1 MKITSSFLNDLKA
14 KQDEHN
20 IINVLAALQALESF
34 SINYGKIHYNP
45 DESRVISQELFGEYL
60 SMLSE

>member
-1 MKITSSFLNDLKA
+1 MEITSFFLNDLKA
-14 KQDEHN
+14 KQDENN

-45 DESRVISQELFGEYL
+45 DESRVISHELFGEYL